1 MTGASTGIE
10 KRSPPAWACGA
21 RLILAARSKEK
32 LEELAIQLRGPS
44 GPEAVVIAMDL
55 AAPGAAVRLGEEAVR
70 RGLTVDL
77 LIDDAGFG
85 KWGNFLDESVETYAE
100 MVDLNIRAVVELCHV
115 FLPAMAAKGDCGILN
130 VGSTGSFVP
139 VPWAAVYGATKAF
152 VFSFSEA
159 LYYEYTDRGVQDTA
173 HCPGNTGSDFAR
185 VANPAAEN
193 GAKAGDFAGNCRR
206 GAPRCAP
213 ERRLHRNSGSF
224 EPTGGMAAQPPL
236 AQTRRDHRRRNL
248 AQDAPRA
255 RGRGVSEAG
264 RSGNAR
270 PCSWRCLRR

>member
-1 MTGASTGIE
+1 
-10 KRSPPAWACGA
+10 
-21 RLILAARSKEK
+21 
-32 LEELAIQLRGPS
+32 
-44 GPEAVVIAMDL
+44 MDL

-193 GAKAGDFAGNCRR
+193 GAKAGDSPEIVAEVRLDALLKGACTAIPGASNQQVAWLPSLLSRKRVVTIAGETWRKT
-206 GAPRCAP
+206 
-213 ERRLHRNSGSF
+213 L
-224 EPTGGMAAQPPL
+224 
-236 AQTRRDHRRRNL
+236 
-248 AQDAPRA
+248 RA
-255 RGRGVSEAG
+255 RGVAV
-264 RSGNAR
+264 
-270 PCSWRCLRR
+270 